1 MFLKVRGEKDL
12 KSLSL
17 IDINTGINYAREFI
31 SATSGFD
38 DWQQD
43 IDGCYVVEPAE
54 YKHWEN
60 VFSENLRALITLN
73 EHKTLI
79 DDEDY
84 QEIYNGETRGF
95 EHYSEVTLDNL
106 DRITTGTVSCKMV
119 SVNDENGLSL
129 RKAVDVFILK
139 DSELGNNLELIGT
152 FVLNTKHNKY
162 TMTISVMANYTIV
175 GGDIE
180 VEIIPDINDSPIF
193 FSQKQ
198 IDVIDGIYIKEAK
211 KYLAKHLSVAVA

>member
-17 IDINTGINYAREFI
+17 IDLNTGINYAREFI

-43 IDGCYVVEPAE
+43 IDGCYVIEPAE
-54 YKHWEN
+54 YEHWTK

-79 DDEDY
+79 DNEDY

-129 RKAVDVFILK
+129 RKAVNVFILK
-139 DSELGNNLELIGT
+139 DSELGNNLELVGT

-175 GGDIE
+175 GDDIE
-180 VEIIPDINDSPIF
+180 VEIVPDINDSPIF

-198 IDVIDGIYIKEAK
+198 IDVIDGIFIKEAK
-211 KYLAKHLSVAVA
+211 KYLTKHLNVAVA